1 MTDAVTARIVSA
13 RVCDARTLL
22 SRAVVF
28 LPPGDAK
35 DQVMLA
41 WTACG
46 DALDA
51 LDKPEERKAS

>member
-1 MTDAVTARIVSA
+1 MSDAVTARIT
-13 RVCDARTLL
+13 DARTLL

-51 LDKPEERKAS
+51 LDKPEEEK

>member
-1 MTDAVTARIVSA
+1 MTDAVTARIT
-13 RVCDARTLL
+13 DARTLL
-22 SRAVVF
+22 SRAVVV

-35 DQVMLA
+35 DQIMLA

-51 LDKPEERKAS
+51 LDAAKAEERKAP